1 MTAQPSRFSVLLLG
15 TQMELGGAQQMLL
28 TQAAW
33 LHSQGYPVRV
43 AFLYDK
49 QGLADTWRAA
59 YPFEILSLDAWRSGG
74 SALRHL
80 PRLLRGLW
88 RLLKLLREVQVVE
101 AFTQHS
107 NLIGLPLAWLRGVPV
122 RLASL
127 HGAVAN
133 PLGLLS
139 FLHARL
145 VNSGVVSGLVV
156 VSEEVRQLALADG
169 VRLAKIRL
177 IENGIDL
184 ALPPMTPEERQSLRA
199 QAGAAPRDIL
209 LMAVGRLAPVKDH
222 VGLLR
227 ALATLPEPRP
237 RLAVLGEG
245 ELRAELE
252 GLAAEWG
259 LAERVRFLGN
269 QPAARRW
276 LQAADVYVQP
286 SLSEGLSIALLE
298 AMASGLPI
306 VATQVGAAGK
316 LIRDGE
322 HGLLVPPE
330 DTAALSVALQRLLAD
345 PALRSRLGRG
355 ARQAA
360 QPYSAEQMCNNY
372 ARLMTELLNETR

>member
-1 MTAQPSRFSVLLLG
+1 MAAHTSRFSVLLLG

-49 QGLADTWRAA
+49 QGLADVWRAA
-59 YPFEILSLDAWRSGG
+59 YPFEILNLDAWRFGG
-74 SALRHL
+74 SAIRHL
-80 PRLLRGLW
+80 PRLLLGLW
-88 RLLKLLREVQVVE
+88 RLLGLLRGVQVVE

-122 RLASL
+122 RLASV
-127 HGAVAN
+127 HGAVADAF
-133 PLGLLS
+133 GLLS
-139 FLHARL
+139 FLHGRL
-145 VNSGVVSGLVV
+145 INSGLVSGLVV
-156 VSEEVRQLALADG
+156 VSEEVRQLALAQG
-169 VRLAKIRL
+169 VHPTKIRL

-184 ALPPMTPEERQSLRA
+184 ALPPVTPEERQAMRA
-199 QAGAAPRDIL
+199 QAGATPQDLL
-209 LMAVGRLAPVKDH
+209 LMAVGRLALVKNH
-222 VGLLR
+222 AGLLR
-227 ALATLPEPRP
+227 ALAALPEPRP

-252 GLAAEWG
+252 HLAAELG
-259 LAERVRFLGN
+259 LAEWVRFLGN

-316 LIRDGE
+316 LIGDGK
-322 HGLLVPPE
+322 HGLLVPPG
-330 DTAALSVALQRLLAD
+330 DTTALSVALQRLLAD
-345 PALRSRLGRG
+345 PAVRSRLGRG
-355 ARQAA
+355 AQQAA